1 MAEPKLLERVR
12 TELRTNHYS
21 LRTEKT
27 YISWILRFILFKN
40 KRHPKEMGAEEIKTF
55 INNLAVNHHVS
66 SSTQNQALQSILYLY
81 KNILKKDVGWIEEIK
96 FTHRKR
102 HLPVV
107 LTKEE
112 VTKIFENLDGV
123 P

>member
-1 MAEPKLLERVR
+1 MAEPKLLDRVR

-27 YISWILRFILFKN
+27 YISWILRFILFNN
-40 KRHPKEMGAEEIKTF
+40 KRHPKEMGAEEIKAF
-55 INNLAVNHHVS
+55 VNNLAINHHVS

-96 FTHRKR
+96 FAHRKR
-102 HLPVV
+102 HLPIVFSKRE
-107 LTKEE
+107 TM
-112 VTKIFENLDGV
+112 KIFDYLEG
-123 P
+123 

>member
-27 YISWILRFILFKN
+27 YISWILRFILFNN

-55 INNLAVNHHVS
+55 VNNLAINHHVS

-81 KNILKKDVGWIEEIK
+81 KNILKKDVGWINEIK
-96 FTHRKR
+96 RSTRIK

-107 LTKEE
+107 FSKKEII
-112 VTKIFENLDGV
+112 KI
-123 P
+123 